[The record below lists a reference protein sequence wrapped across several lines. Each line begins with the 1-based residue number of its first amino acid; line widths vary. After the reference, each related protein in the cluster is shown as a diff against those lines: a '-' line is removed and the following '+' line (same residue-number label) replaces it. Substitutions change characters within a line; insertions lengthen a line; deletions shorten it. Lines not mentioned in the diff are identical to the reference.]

1 MKKKIQTLSA
11 AVMFLAVTATTFA
24 VQPPKV
30 IAHRGIWTE
39 PGSAQNSIR
48 SLVKA
53 DSLGC
58 YATEFDVWMTADSV
72 MVVSHDGTVEGVN
85 FTINPVEKV
94 TALRLSNGEHTPTLE
109 AMLDTAATLN
119 IRLIIEVK
127 DHQNRDRDNEAARQT
142 VALVDAKGLAERTEY
157 LSYSKDATDELARI
171 SGRPVYYLRGDW
183 TPEELKA
190 HGCAGADYQ
199 FRKLMA
205 DTTFTAR
212 CHDLGLKVNAWTPDN
227 TDEIN
232 FCIDNGVDFI
242 TTNNPPLAD
251 RLIRLKYPN
260 AETFIKRD

>member
-1 MKKKIQTLSA
+1 MKKKTQLLSA
-11 AVMFLAVTATTFA
+11 LTFVAAAVSTFA
-24 VQPPKV
+24 GQPPKV

-39 PGSAQNSIR
+39 PGSTQNSIR

-119 IRLIIEVK
+119 IRLIVEVK
-127 DHQNRDRDNEAARQT
+127 DHQNRDRDYEAARQT
-142 VALVDAKGLAERTEY
+142 VKLVNAKGLKDRTEY
-157 LSYSKDATDELARI
+157 ISYSKDATDELVRI
-171 SGRPVYYLRGDW
+171 ADRPVYYLRGDYS
-183 TPEELKA
+183 PEELKEK
-190 HGCAGADYQ
+190 GCTGADYQ
-199 FRKLMA
+199 FRKLMD

-212 CHDLGLKVNAWTPDN
+212 CHDLGLKVNVWTPVN
-227 TDEIN
+227 TDDIN
-232 FCIDNGVDFI
+232 FCIDNGVDYI
-242 TTNNPPLAD
+242 TTDNPRLAE
-251 RLIRLKYPN
+251 RLIRKKYPD
-260 AETFIKRD
+260 AEVFIKQE